1 MAANNIRIL
10 KHGYTTQRVR
20 TILNVELGIE
30 AGDAILGATQTG
42 TNYASLVLTGDPEQA
57 TDMFAGVSKSGS
69 TATAS
74 VDGVIDVELVGPGTI
89 LEAKCTTAGNVDTDA
104 KILLL
109 LNDFVC
115 FDRSAATAAGTLTV
129 DEDEGTDFDVHGLC
143 MLDFRTTDGTVFFT
157 PTNST
162 LWRGLV

>member
-1 MAANNIRIL
+1 MAANDVKIL
-10 KHGYTTQRVR
+10 KHGYTTQRFR

-30 AGDAILGATQTG
+30 AGDAMLGATQTG
-42 TNYASLVLTGDPEQA
+42 TNYASLCLTGDPEQG

-74 VDGVIDVELVGPGTI
+74 VDGVIDIELVGPGTI
-89 LEAKCTTAGNVDTDA
+89 LEAKVTTPTNTNTDA
-104 KILLL
+104 KILAL

-115 FDRSAATAAGTLTV
+115 FDRSAATAAGVLTV
-129 DEDEGTDFDVHGLC
+129 DEDEGTDFDVHGLM
-143 MLDFRTTDGTVFFT
+143 MLDFNITNGKVYFT
-157 PTNST
+157 PTNAT